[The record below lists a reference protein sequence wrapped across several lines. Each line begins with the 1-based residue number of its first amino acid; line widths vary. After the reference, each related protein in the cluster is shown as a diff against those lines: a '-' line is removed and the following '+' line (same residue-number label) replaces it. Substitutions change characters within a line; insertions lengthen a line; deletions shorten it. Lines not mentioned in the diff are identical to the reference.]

1 VGGGGHRRAGFP
13 SRRRRPRRGGEEW
26 RWGVSVRVG
35 RVEFIYD
42 RLNGLLVG

>member
-1 VGGGGHRRAGFP
+1 VEVTGAPGSQAAAAAPG
-13 SRRRRPRRGGEEW
+13 RGGEEW
-26 RWGVSVRVG
+26 RWGVRVRVG